1 MTRGAGAGAGER
13 GNLTSGSEM
22 DALSGIIGVVGS
34 SSPLDVM
41 ILESF
46 GISPC
51 FFKCCSASL
60 IRVSYLPFVPPPV
73 QPAAFRVASVTALCP
88 GQELDVGLNCTECK
102 NASSFF
108 ISSFLILFF
117 YYSLFQLF
125 PYFLFPDDCSNT
137 ASAGDDI
144 LGMYN
149 NGSTAA
155 YDAEVRLELLELYS
169 IKID

>member
-1 MTRGAGAGAGER
+1 M
-13 GNLTSGSEM
+13 
-22 DALSGIIGVVGS
+22 
-34 SSPLDVM
+34 
-41 ILESF
+41 
-46 GISPC
+46 
-51 FFKCCSASL
+51 
-60 IRVSYLPFVPPPV
+60 
-73 QPAAFRVASVTALCP
+73 TALCP

-108 ISSFLILFF
+108 ISSFFFLYFFLI
-117 YYSLFQLF
+117 SLFAFFPEELF

>member
-1 MTRGAGAGAGER
+1 MHH
-13 GNLTSGSEM
+13 L
-22 DALSGIIGVVGS
+22 
-34 SSPLDVM
+34 
-41 ILESF
+41 F
-46 GISPC
+46 
-51 FFKCCSASL
+51 
-60 IRVSYLPFVPPPV
+60 
-73 QPAAFRVASVTALCP
+73 
-88 GQELDVGLNCTECK
+88 
-102 NASSFF
+102 
-108 ISSFLILFF
+108 SFLHFF
-117 YYSLFQLF
+117 LYFFLISLFAFFPEELF